1 MNFMKIILY
10 NLVLYRMSNDLTLN
24 ELALVVDDVKQTT
37 YEQADAISQ
46 ANFNINKIQ
55 ETATYNTLKLTHLE
69 GKQATFSST
78 IAGINSAVSG
88 LRDTVSNATD
98 QVNALNNKVTTDE
111 SILTNTVHELDTAK
125 STLANVSTQLGVVS
139 TGLTALQSK
148 ELSDVS
154 ALNSAIQNINDKQTL
169 DEAKITAN
177 KSLIDG
183 HTASISAINTD
194 LTTAKADL
202 VIAHNQII
210 ALQTADVQIQAD
222 IASANQLANSA
233 KSAVDS
239 LYTGQLASLQAS
251 DATQTT
257 RLDALEAS
265 KNVVAPQIPVINNNI
280 AVLQGQ
286 VANLHSAENW
296 SQYPAN
302 SSIEVG
308 NHRVEHA
315 EGYGF
320 GTNCTIFSR
329 GEDKDVFIRDWDSSS
344 FAPVTSIAFIPSK
357 VGVFNAVNGGLR
369 ADEERSIAGYAYP
382 QGYTYLAVDTKA
394 VKAVRI
400 WDCLQDGYKIGGDV
414 MIPTVEVALK
424 DASNNPLK
432 LGVAPEEGEED
443 TRPLLYGGLFQ
454 IPRNWHPY
462 DKFNKLIRFTTFD
475 NMTIAE
481 QNGIYNREFFARDGF
496 VIKDTTERNIL
507 DDTINNPV
515 IHIINDGI
523 DDNVV
528 MAVRGVYVTHAP
540 LPKYNDA
547 EVKTDIQASKADISM
562 INLEIDALKASKTVN
577 EEQIG
582 SLINSRGLMN
592 NSIATIQSN
601 QATDG
606 ANISLLQ
613 TKVSNI
619 ETELN
624 PIYASYPT
632 VQSDVTSLKS
642 DNTVNKTDISTLK
655 TQVASNL
662 ANISTLSQAQQADEA
677 TISNHTS
684 QLSSLTTQIST
695 LVTTGAVSHWSENV
709 AVSDIDANEHILK
722 NVSGIV
728 TVPAS
733 STVAGGITF
742 KQNDGNNW
750 FGLGIKGSGEKT
762 VRIIKG
768 ADATN
773 LSAYNDSFALDTYF
787 NPPEV
792 RASNPGQ
799 LQIRAVHTSGAG
811 LSYIGSANNYAPRTY
826 FTVSNPVV
834 AVTSATPAVI
844 GTASA
849 SLGNQYTGFG
859 VYSFQF
865 VLNQWQNAGGSIAS
879 SANCNL
885 QYVVEWSPDNSTW
898 SQFNAIA
905 NGGHY
910 CLSTGKQTLTF
921 VASEGSGSP
930 TAPSGSVIY
939 FRVKVGNGSNSSLF
953 YQLDSNV
960 LLTQLR

>member
-1 MNFMKIILY
+1 MNFLKFILY

-69 GKQATFSST
+69 GKQSAFSST

-88 LRDTVSNATD
+88 IRDTVSNATD
-98 QVNALNNKVTTDE
+98 QLNTLNNKVTTDE
-111 SILTNTVHELDTAK
+111 SILTNTVHELDTTK

-139 TGLTALQSK
+139 TGLTALQAK

-154 ALNSAIQNINDKQTL
+154 ALNSAIQNINDKQSL
-169 DEAKITAN
+169 DSAKITAN

-183 HTASISAINTD
+183 HTTSIASINTD
-194 LTTAKADL
+194 LTTAKGEL

-210 ALQTADVQIQAD
+210 ALQTADVQIKAD
-222 IASANQLANSA
+222 ISSANQLANSA

-286 VANLHSAENW
+286 VGNLRSAENW
-296 SQYPAN
+296 AQYPAIQGVEMAN
-302 SSIEVG
+302 K
-308 NHRVEHA
+308 RVERA
-315 EGYGF
+315 EAYGF
-320 GTNCTIFSR
+320 NNNTSLFSDSNKKLYVR
-329 GEDKDVFIRDWDSSS
+329 NWDASS
-344 FAPVTSIAFIPSK
+344 FPPVTTISFIPSNG
-357 VGVFNAVNGGLR
+357 VGVYNAVNGGLR
-369 ADEERSIAGYAYP
+369 ANPAGSVSNFNIP
-382 QGYTYLAVDTKA
+382 QGYSYLVVDTKPI
-394 VKAVRI
+394 KAVRM
-400 WDCLQDGYKIGGDV
+400 WDGLEDSYLIGGDV
-414 MIPTVEVALK
+414 MIPTVEVPLK
-424 DASNNPLK
+424 DASNNPLR

-454 IPRNWHPY
+454 VPTVWHPGVQ
-462 DKFNKLIRFTTFD
+462 FNKNIRFTTYD
-475 NMTIAE
+475 VLTVAE
-481 QNGIYNREFFARDGF
+481 TNGVFNSAFYIKNARTSKDISRVNVVDDVF
-496 VIKDTTERNIL
+496 NIPDMNVIKESDTDYITMSVNGSICS
-507 DDTINNPV
+507 
-515 IHIINDGI
+515 
-523 DDNVV
+523 
-528 MAVRGVYVTHAP
+528 YAP
-540 LPKYNDA
+540 LPKYNDST
-547 EVKTDIQASKADISM
+547 VKADIQTVKADILANTGE
-562 INLEIDALKASKTVN
+562 INALKASKTVN

-601 QATDG
+601 QATDE

-613 TKVSNI
+613 TKVGNI

-624 PIYASYPT
+624 PINASYPT
-632 VQSDVTSLKS
+632 VQSDVTALKN
-642 DNTVNKTDISTLK
+642 DNTVNKTDITNLK

-662 ANISTLSQAQQADEA
+662 ANISTLSQAQQSDETTLA
-677 TISNHTS
+677 SHTA
-684 QLSSLTTQIST
+684 QLSSLTTQIGT
-695 LVTTGAVSHWSENV
+695 LVTTGAVSQWSDNI
-709 AVSDIDANEHILK
+709 AVSDVDMAGYPIV

-728 TVPAS
+728 TNPAS

-742 KQNDGNNW
+742 KQSDGNNW

-768 ADATN
+768 ANAND
-773 LSAYNDSFALDTYF
+773 LSVYNDSFTLDTYF

-811 LSYIGSANNYAPRTY
+811 LSYIGSANNYAPRSY

-834 AVTSATPAVI
+834 AVTSATPVVV

-865 VLNQWQNAGGSIAS
+865 VLNQWQNSGGSIAS

-930 TAPSGSVIY
+930 TAPSGSVIF
-939 FRVKVGNGSNSSLF
+939 FRIKVGNGSNSSLF